1 MGNVVLNGNQQ
12 KNIRTGRDDTDDV
25 PWLCANCLQENAGS
39 YKRCERCQVL
49 RPDERTMRQEMR
61 RKDGDIG
68 KGGGFFQRSSAE
80 DREQWD
86 SDNEEYDEFGRKKRK
101 VDSSATKKSQTS
113 SAKDKAAAASEK
125 QKAALE
131 RL

>member
-12 KNIRTGRDDTDDV
+12 KNIRTGRDDSDDAS
-25 PWLCANCLQENAGS
+25 WLCANCLQENSGQ
-39 YKRCERCQVL
+39 YKRCEKCQVL
-49 RPDERTMRQEMR
+49 RPDERTMRLEMR

-68 KGGGFFQRSSAE
+68 KGGGFFQRASAE

-86 SDNEEYDEFGRKKRK
+86 SDNEDYDEFGRKKRK
-101 VDSSATKKSQTS
+101 ADKAEFTNSKTS

-125 QKAALE
+125 QRAAL
-131 RL
+131 